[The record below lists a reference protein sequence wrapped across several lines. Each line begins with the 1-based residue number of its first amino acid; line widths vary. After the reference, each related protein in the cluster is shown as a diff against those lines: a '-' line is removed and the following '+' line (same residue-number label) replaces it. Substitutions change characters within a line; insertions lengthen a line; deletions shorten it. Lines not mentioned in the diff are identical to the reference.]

1 MQKYRALHM
10 VSTLLQLMAWIVLL
24 LGLLAAVLL
33 AIGAIAGIGRL
44 AGGLAVGTY
53 LRTLR
58 AAGVG
63 ALLGALLVGLLSI
76 LSFILLLA
84 AGDMARLLMDIE
96 ENTRSAAYFVGPK
109 P

>member
-1 MQKYRALHM
+1 MQRYRALHM
-10 VSTLLQLMAWIVLL
+10 VTTLLRLMAWIVLL
-24 LGLLAAVLL
+24 LGLLASVLL

-44 AGGLAVGTY
+44 AGGFAVGAY
-53 LRTLR
+53 LRNLR

-63 ALLGALLVGLLSI
+63 ALLAALLLGLVSV

-84 AGDMARLLMDIE
+84 ASDMARLLMDIE
-96 ENTRSAAYFVGPK
+96 ENTRSAAYFMGPK

>member
-1 MQKYRALHM
+1 MQKYRSLHM
-10 VSTLLQLMAWIVLL
+10 VSTLLRIMAWIVLL

-44 AGGLAVGTY
+44 AGALAVGVY
-53 LRTLR
+53 VRSLR

-63 ALLGALLVGLLSI
+63 ALLGALLVGLGSVLC
-76 LSFILLLA
+76 FIVLLA
-84 AGDMARLLMDIE
+84 ASDMARVLMDIE
-96 ENTRSAAYFVGPK
+96 ENTRSAAYFMGPK

>member
-10 VSTLLQLMAWIVLL
+10 VSTLLRLLAWIMLL
-24 LGLLAAVLL
+24 LGLLASVLL
-33 AIGAIAGIGRL
+33 AVGAIAGIGRL
-44 AGGLAVGTY
+44 AGAAAVGPY

-58 AAGVG
+58 TAGVG
-63 ALLGALLVGLLSI
+63 ALLGALLLGLVSV

-84 AGDMARLLMDIE
+84 ASDMVRLLMDIE